1 MTHRDTRTLSP
12 DAQEDLR
19 FRVVTAIRN
28 GMKKSAA
35 AHSFGVSRTSI
46 DAWLRR
52 VAHGNINSLR
62 SKKRG
67 RPPEPRLASYQA
79 ATMVKLITDRTPD
92 QLRLAFALWTRE
104 AVRDLIA
111 QRCFVQVSVR
121 TAGRYLK
128 RWGFTPQKPLRR
140 AYERNPAA
148 VKRWKEQEYP
158 AIVKQAKAENAEI
171 HWGDQLGA
179 RSDHQ
184 AGRSYG
190 RCGQTPVIPGTGQ
203 RFSANMMSSITNRGH
218 LCFLVFKGKF
228 NAEVFLFFCRRL
240 LRQRRRK
247 VFLILDGHPVHR
259 SAAARTWLEANRRR
273 IRVFFL
279 PGYSPELNPD
289 EYLNN
294 DVKTNA
300 VGRQRAA
307 TQPELISNLEQH
319 LRDTQRR
326 PNIVKKYFH
335 AEPVQYAAA

>member
-1 MTHRDTRTLSP
+1 MSQHDTRTLSP
-12 DAQEDLR
+12 KAQEEIR
-19 FRVVTAIRN
+19 FRVIAAIRG
-28 GMKKSAA
+28 GMSKSVAA
-35 AHSFGVSRTSI
+35 RSFGVSRTSI

-52 VAHGNINSLR
+52 VELGNIQSLR
-62 SKKRG
+62 SQKRG
-67 RPPEPRLASYQA
+67 RPPQPRLPGHQA
-79 ATMVKLITDRTPD
+79 ATIVKLITDRTPD
-92 QLRLAFALWTRE
+92 QLKLPFALWTRE
-104 AVRDLIA
+104 AVRDLIV
-111 QRCFVQVSVR
+111 QRTGLRISVR

-140 AYERNPAA
+140 AYERDPAA

-158 AIVKQAKAENAEI
+158 AIVRRAKAENAEI

-190 RCGQTPVIPGTGQ
+190 RRGMTPVIPGTGK

-218 LCFLVFKGKF
+218 LCFVVFKGRF
-228 NAEVFLFFCRRL
+228 NSDRFIFFCRRL

-247 VFLILDGHPVHR
+247 IFLILDGHSVHR
-259 SAAARTWLEANRRR
+259 SAQSRAWLSANRHR

-300 VGRQRAA
+300 IGRRRP
-307 TQPELISNLEQH
+307 TDEPELIANLH
-319 LRDTQRR
+319 AYLRDTQRR
-326 PNIVKKYFH
+326 PNIVRKYFR
-335 AEPVQYAAA
+335 AEPIRYAAG

>member
-1 MTHRDTRTLSP
+1 
-12 DAQEDLR
+12 
-19 FRVVTAIRN
+19 
-28 GMKKSAA
+28 
-35 AHSFGVSRTSI
+35 
-46 DAWLRR
+46 
-52 VAHGNINSLR
+52 
-62 SKKRG
+62 
-67 RPPEPRLASYQA
+67 
-79 ATMVKLITDRTPD
+79 
-92 QLRLAFALWTRE
+92 
-104 AVRDLIA
+104 VRDLIA

-171 HWGDQLGA
+171 HWGAQLGA

-190 RCGQTPVIPGTGQ
+190 RRGQTPVIPGTGQ
-203 RFSANMMSSITNRGH
+203 RFSANLMSSITNRGH
-218 LCFLVFKGKF
+218 LCFVVFKGQF

-259 SAAARTWLEANRRR
+259 SATARAWLEANRRR

-307 TQPELISNLEQH
+307 TQPELISNLEQY